1 MMDPRLYDSLF
12 IHEPLAAAFLD
23 ALLHNWALV
32 AIVSTVIVLVVVP
45 TLVLR
50 KYVGIALNIM
60 RSTKPPLARGPLD
73 YVRLTGEAVQFNA
86 FDGLHLNGMIIR
98 AAPVIPRRGMI
109 VFAHEF
115 CADMHSCARYCRPLL
130 EAGYDV
136 FTFDF
141 RGHGQSEC
149 DPSYT
154 PRQWVTDH
162 DLHDIRGAIA
172 FTRGWLREQGLP
184 EHIGL
189 FGISRGAC
197 AALIVAAEDP
207 IVRAL
212 VVDGAFCTDC
222 TIEFLMK
229 RWAYIFA
236 KIRVVYENHHPMF
249 WRALR
254 WMMIRRASREF
265 GCSFPS
271 VRTAILK
278 MSPRPIL
285 FIHGE
290 RDSYLPVEQSRLL
303 YALAAQPKVFW
314 VAPGARHNQA
324 AVLHPERYAELTV
337 GFFHRHLAT
346 CAIQDHDASP
356 SDRPTD
362 GVKPQRASVNA

>member
-1 MMDPRLYDSLF
+1 MTNALTPTSIAIDGL
-12 IHEPLAAAFLD
+12 LAAAPLD
-23 ALLHNWALV
+23 LLVHNWALV

-45 TLVLR
+45 YFVLR
-50 KYVGIALNIM
+50 KYVRIALNIM

-73 YVRLTGEAVQFNA
+73 YVRLDGEPVQFNA
-86 FDGLHLNGMIIR
+86 SDGLALNGMLIR
-98 AAPVIPRRGMI
+98 NESGAPPRGMI

-115 CADMHSCARYCRPLL
+115 CSDMHSCARYCRPLL
-130 EAGYDV
+130 SAGYDV

-149 DPSYT
+149 DPDYT

-162 DLHDIRGAIA
+162 DLNDLRGAIA
-172 FTRGWLREQGLP
+172 YVRGWLRAQNRSED
-184 EHIGL
+184 IGL

-197 AALIVAAEDP
+197 AALLIAAEDEG
-207 IVRAL
+207 VRAI

-222 TIEFLMK
+222 TIEYLMK

-236 KIRVVYENHHPMF
+236 RIRVLYENHHPLF

-265 GCSFPS
+265 GCTFPS
-271 VRTAILK
+271 VRKALLR
-278 MSPRPIL
+278 MPPRPIL

-303 YALAAQPKVFW
+303 YALAPQPKTLW
-314 VAPGARHNQA
+314 VAPDARHNQA
-324 AVLHPERYAELTV
+324 VVLHPERYAELTV
-337 GFFHRHLAT
+337 GFFERHLS
-346 CAIQDHDASP
+346 AIGDAS
-356 SDRPTD
+356 DAAATRPDAAARDEPLTPA
-362 GVKPQRASVNA
+362 GV